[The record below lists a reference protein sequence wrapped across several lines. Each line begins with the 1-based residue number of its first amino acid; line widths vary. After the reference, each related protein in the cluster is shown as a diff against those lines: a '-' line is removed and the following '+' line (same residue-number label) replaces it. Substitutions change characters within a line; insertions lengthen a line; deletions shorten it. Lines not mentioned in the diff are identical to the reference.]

1 MYQFKVTHRDWRP
14 DFIHHDLFSDFDF
27 PEPVTFNDDYFARL
41 AASENMMEVENHLKR
56 RDMKLIAPTSV
67 SK

>member
-27 PEPVTFNDDYFARL
+27 PEPVTFNDDYFGRL
-41 AASENMMEVENHLKR
+41 AASENMMEVENHLNR